1 MGEVETG
8 ILIFGEPG
16 AGKTSLLLRLAAAQ
30 LAADHRN
37 GLIYVGPKGD
47 AAEFRGGLAGKGLAA
62 READYELGGRGA
74 ARGGLFLA
82 YGYDLGDGTDR
93 NWAAENLLTTFE
105 TLEAMRED
113 CQGTLVVAVDEVM
126 SLMPSDGGERR
137 HFASVLFNSLNDA
150 FAFDEGARRNFL
162 PIFSARSAQA
172 LLEAFGDC
180 GRGVFGHF
188 RNLYF
193 LRDGAGVND
202 QFVRGLSEGACTTS
216 TSKFQPG
223 DYIEIRGGACRVVR
237 AEWQGA

>member
-1 MGEVETG
+1 MGEIETG
-8 ILIFGEPG
+8 ALIFGEAG
-16 AGKTSLLLRLAAAQ
+16 AGKTSLLLRLTGEQ

-37 GLIYVGPKGD
+37 ALVYVGPKGD
-47 AAEFRGGLAGKGLAA
+47 AAEFRAGMAGKGLAA

-74 ARGGLFLA
+74 ARAGLFLA
-82 YGYDLGDGTDR
+82 YGYDLGDATDR
-93 NWAAENLLTTFE
+93 SWAAENLLTTFE

-126 SLMPSDGGERR
+126 SLMPPGGGERS
-137 HFASVLFNSLNDA
+137 HFASVLLNSLNDA
-150 FAFDEGARRNFL
+150 FAFDEGGRRNFL
-162 PIFSARSAQA
+162 PIFSARSAQS

-202 QFVRGLSEGACTTS
+202 HFVRGLSGGGCTVS
-216 TSKFQPG
+216 TSQLLAG
-223 DYIEIRGGACRVVR
+223 DCIEVRGGGCRVVR
-237 AEWQGA
+237 SEWQEA